1 MPSHLAFPREGH
13 LKEVLHMFVHLK
25 KYHNSELVFD
35 PSDSPIEEGLFDR
48 QDWTN
53 SEFGHV
59 AGEEELPGNAP
70 PTRGKGFIFR
80 AKVDA
85 DHAGDTQTRISRT
98 SLIVYLQFA
107 PIYWFSKKQ
116 NSVEISSFG
125 SQFCAMKQ
133 CYEYLRGLRYKLRMM
148 GIPVNAPEYIFGYN

>member
-1 MPSHLAFPREGH
+1 
-13 LKEVLHMFVHLK
+13 MFEHLK

-53 SEFGHV
+53 SEFGHD
-59 AGEEELPGNAP
+59 AGEEKLPGNSP
-70 PTRGKGFIFR
+70 SPHGKDFLVR

-85 DHAGDTQTRISRT
+85 DQSEDTQTRRSRT
-98 SLIVYLQFA
+98 GFIVYLQCA
-107 PIYWFSKKQ
+107 PIYWFFKKQ
-116 NSVEISSFG
+116 NSVESSSFG
-125 SQFCAMKQ
+125 SKFCAMNQ

-148 GIPVNAPEYIFGYN
+148 GIPVNAPAYIF